1 MKCFLN
7 LHAKQ
12 NALIIKKRIKMKQLL
27 VFIKKE
33 FFHILRDPRSMLI
46 LLGMPV
52 VQVILFGFAITNEIK
67 NANIAIL
74 DNSKDEQTQ
83 KIINKIAGS
92 TYFNIERSLVT
103 NEQIDEAFK
112 TGKIKLAIIFQPN
125 FQNELTHTNSASV
138 QLIADASDPNNAT
151 TLINY
156 ASSIIL
162 DYQNSLMGPNK
173 LPYTINTEVKML
185 YNPELKGIYSSVP
198 GVMALILMLISAMMT
213 SIAIVKEKETGTME
227 ILLVSPIKPW
237 LIVISKAVPYFI
249 LSFINVTSI
258 LLLAVYVLGM
268 PIEGSIILLFVM
280 CVLYIFCSLA
290 LGLFISTSVST
301 QQAAMM
307 VSLIGL
313 MLPIMMLSG
322 YMFPIA
328 NMPWILQM
336 LSNVLPAKWYI
347 IIVKQVMIKGLGF
360 SGIWKETLVLLGMTA
375 LLILLSI
382 KRFKIRLK

>member
-1 MKCFLN
+1 
-7 LHAKQ
+7 
-12 NALIIKKRIKMKQLL
+12 
-27 VFIKKE
+27 
-33 FFHILRDPRSMLI
+33 MLI

-227 ILLVSPIKPW
+227 ILLDSPIKPW